1 MKRFQVGQQLQQL
14 HWKDINGNA
23 VNIPDAGHFVHLQ
36 FRRFSG
42 CPICNI
48 HMGQL
53 KARAQELRNNNI
65 KEVIVFY
72 SEDKKIQQN
81 LGDIPFTL
89 IADPQKKLYDYFGVE
104 RSLKSVL
111 DPRAWPAAMSGLLK
125 NISRA
130 LRMLP
135 RDDESMFGLP
145 AEFLFDLD
153 GNIIACK
160 YGEHAYDQWTVDELL
175 NQLHSQVLSSSKDS
189 IA

>member
-1 MKRFQVGQQLQQL
+1 MKHFEVGQQLHAL
-14 HWKDINGNA
+14 HWADIDGKA
-23 VNIPDAGHFVHLQ
+23 VDIPDQQHFIHLQ

-53 KARAQELRNNNI
+53 TARADELRHSNI

-72 SEDKKIQQN
+72 SEDKKIKDN

-89 IADPQKKLYDYFGVE
+89 IADPQKKFYEYFGVE
-104 RSLKSVL
+104 QSLKSVL
-111 DPRAWPAAMSGLLK
+111 DPRAWPAAMTGLVK
-125 NISRA
+125 NIARV

-135 RDDESMFGLP
+135 RNEESMFGLP
-145 AEFLFDLD
+145 ADFLIDVD
-153 GNIIACK
+153 GKIIALK

-175 NQLHSQVLSSSKDS
+175 AQVNQQLLAVQKKSL
-189 IA
+189 A